1 MSAKQPAL
9 DSARKFDILELR
21 NSAILCPT
29 CRRKIRGVRIP
40 PGGVMLG
47 VSIKCRDCGAEIIA
61 YIDQAC
67 ATYES
72 PRR

>member
-1 MSAKQPAL
+1 MKNAAL

-61 YIDQAC
+61 YIDQAS